1 LCAKQ
6 NHSITNYHPT
16 PTTLD
21 SGFHEGGQAVPGKAE
36 GVKVLKFSRVV
47 IIFQLELYWGWAV
60 ASEPDRAGPGQA
72 GPGQAGGE
80 GGTKFSESPIVVI
93 EFGLE
98 I

>member
-1 LCAKQ
+1 
-6 NHSITNYHPT
+6 
-16 PTTLD
+16 
-21 SGFHEGGQAVPGKAE
+21 VPGKAE

-60 ASEPDRAGPGQA
+60 AAEPSRTEPDRARPR
-72 GPGQAGGE
+72 E
-80 GGTKFSESPIVVI
+80 MGGTKFSESPRVVI